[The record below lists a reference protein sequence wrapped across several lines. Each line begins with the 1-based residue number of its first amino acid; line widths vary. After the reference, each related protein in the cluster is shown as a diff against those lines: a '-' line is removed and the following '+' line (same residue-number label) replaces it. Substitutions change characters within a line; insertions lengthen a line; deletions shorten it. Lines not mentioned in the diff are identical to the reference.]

1 MGPAGKESLRTTIY
15 RACKFS
21 MVGVVNTVIDITL
34 FSFLVF
40 VPQWNVLPANILS
53 YSAGAFNSFMM
64 NKFWTF
70 NDRTSLVRSLQ
81 PLIRFILIN
90 LSGLLISSVIVVLL
104 AKYMPEIAAKVVSV
118 GGVLIWN
125 YSLTRL
131 FVFTSP
137 TN

>member
-1 MGPAGKESLRTTIY
+1 
-15 RACKFS
+15 

-70 NDRTSLVRSLQ
+70 NDRTSLVRSLH
-81 PLIRFILIN
+81 PFIRFILIS